1 MKAQLDN
8 ILMSSMTYWVDNI
21 LLKKGQAYTNYS
33 SFFYPIN
40 NMYNDYYT
48 YSLPFKQIV
57 CDSSINGANLLS
69 GVYINGVFN
78 PIGQNGLVGV
88 NPNLGQIYFNANQ
101 SSNVISGNYAVK
113 DMNVYLTS
121 DAEENVLFENQY
133 KTTPKTYQNPTGI
146 PTNSITYPAIF
157 LKNNGSSNKAF
168 AFGGEDS
175 TEINVRAIIL
185 ADNTFHLDAVF
196 SIFRDSY
203 HSYIPLISLNESP
216 YNSIQSLK
224 VLPNNGYYNYA
235 TLSQEKISSNQAF
248 YIERVEVSSILRL
261 DNTLNSEVYPG
272 IVDFTLSN
280 IRNPRS

>member
-1 MKAQLDN
+1 MKPQLDN

-40 NMYNDYYT
+40 NLYNNYYT
-48 YSLPFKQIV
+48 YGLPFKQIV
-57 CDSSINGANLLS
+57 ADSSINGVNLLS
-69 GVYINGVFN
+69 GVYINQVFN
-78 PIGQNGLVGV
+78 PIGQNGLIGV
-88 NPNLGQIYFNANQ
+88 NPNLGQIYFNTNQ
-101 SSNVISGNYAVK
+101 NSSTISGNYSVK

-121 DAEENVLFENQY
+121 DAEENVLFETQY
-133 KTTPKTYQNPTGI
+133 KITPKTYQNPTGI
-146 PTNSITYPAIF
+146 ATNSITYPAIF

-168 AFGGEDS
+168 AFGGEDA

-185 ADNTFHLDAVF
+185 ADNTFNLDAVF

-203 HSYIPLISLNESP
+203 HSYIPLIGVNESP
-216 YNSIQSLK
+216 YNSIHSLK
-224 VLPNNGYYNYA
+224 IMPNNGSYNYEA
-235 TLSQEKISSNQAF
+235 LSQQKISSNQAF
-248 YIERVEVSSILRL
+248 YIERVDVSTIL
-261 DNTLNSEVYPG
+261 NLNNKANPDIYPG